1 MKHEITLEQLFR
13 LTVIAVNFVSQLELL
28 CVSVCVSLQ
37 ACLCFN
43 VTLQCI
49 SLILYVELRSDN
61 FH

>member
-1 MKHEITLEQLFR
+1 MIVCE
-13 LTVIAVNFVSQLELL
+13 
-28 CVSVCVSLQ
+28 CVYVSLQ

-49 SLILYVELRSDN
+49 CLILYVELRSDN